1 MSCLWRKVKGGRMST
16 KSFNKLLKIVHK
28 HSNDA
33 QFTGINMR
41 TAKITLTKDVQQL
54 IDKYNM
60 SVVGDY
66 IRFR

>member
-1 MSCLWRKVKGGRMST
+1 MST